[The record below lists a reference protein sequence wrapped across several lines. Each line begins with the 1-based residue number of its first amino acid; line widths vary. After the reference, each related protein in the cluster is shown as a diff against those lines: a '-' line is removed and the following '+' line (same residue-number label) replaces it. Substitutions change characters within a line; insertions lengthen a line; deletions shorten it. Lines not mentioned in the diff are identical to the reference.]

1 MLYVLSLSVFF
12 PSRIFAKK
20 IPIAF
25 SENKRRR
32 TKRKKTATFIIV
44 PRSTG
49 KKAGVVM
56 MSVLQSVDHNRTEAT
71 RSGCKD
77 GMLDLS

>member
-1 MLYVLSLSVFF
+1 MLYVLSFSVFF

-32 TKRKKTATFIIV
+32 TKRKKTATFIISAFNGEKS
-44 PRSTG
+44 RCRHDES
-49 KKAGVVM
+49 AA
-56 MSVLQSVDHNRTEAT
+56 NR
-71 RSGCKD
+71 
-77 GMLDLS
+77 